1 MAHERHASSSSP
13 STQEEARAL
22 FDDYDSL
29 NDDRALE
36 NQKAPKAD
44 KPTPLPIAQLATLCT
59 VRLVD
64 PIVFTQIFPY
74 VNEMIERLHITDDPS
89 KIGFYSG
96 LVVSGLP
103 TRQLSLLDAYHL
115 TGEQLRRRSG
125 CVYIPMGKTL
135 WCAYYCSVTF
145 DLTTII
151 SVPYILRCNWPPA
164 HRAPRYLWYRFSHP
178 FHGCVVHVEWRAIR
192 PLSRC
197 VLVAHCPP
205 MYIDPHTGGLFSGNV
220 AVIHSVLGEI
230 TDSSN
235 QATAFPLY
243 GLCWPLGGI
252 IG

>member
-135 WCAYYCSVTF
+135 WCAYYCFVTF

-151 SVPYILRCNWPPA
+151 SVPS
-164 HRAPRYLWYRFSHP
+164 F
-178 FHGCVVHVEWRAIR
+178 
-192 PLSRC
+192 
-197 VLVAHCPP
+197 
-205 MYIDPHTGGLFSGNV
+205 
-220 AVIHSVLGEI
+220 
-230 TDSSN
+230 
-235 QATAFPLY
+235 
-243 GLCWPLGGI
+243 
-252 IG
+252 